1 MRKAQSATCH
11 TALSTFLTKSNSRAD
26 VKRWASAYVCSLF
39 PSGLLPRIEK
49 SYYDRRAAVV
59 DKKKDIV
66 EDETD
71 DNQEQE
77 LERQEKIDDEF
88 GAEVAAENSENM
100 ESKEVDVEFLQGQ
113 LEKLQEQS
121 KVSLDKVVRAQAEM
135 ENLRKRAARDVEN
148 AHKYALEK
156 FTNELLPIMDSLELG
171 LSASVKAK
179 NLDDLC
185 KGMELTLEMFNTV
198 MEKFGIT
205 MIEPKGEKFNPELH
219 DAVSMQETD
228 DSNSGIIIEV
238 MQKGY
243 TLNGRL
249 IRPAM
254 VVVAK

>member
-1 MRKAQSATCH
+1 MS
-11 TALSTFLTKSNSRAD
+11 
-26 VKRWASAYVCSLF
+26 
-39 PSGLLPRIEK
+39 
-49 SYYDRRAAVV
+49 

-77 LERQEKIDDEF
+77 LERQEKIDNEF
-88 GAEVAAENSENM
+88 DAEVAAENSENM
-100 ESKEVDVEFLQGQ
+100 ESKEVDVEFLQVQ
-113 LEKLQEQS
+113 LEKSQEQS

-179 NLDDLC
+179 NLDDLR

>member
-1 MRKAQSATCH
+1 MSDQ
-11 TALSTFLTKSNSRAD
+11 
-26 VKRWASAYVCSLF
+26 
-39 PSGLLPRIEK
+39 
-49 SYYDRRAAVV
+49 
-59 DKKKDIV
+59 KKDIV

-88 GAEVAAENSENM
+88 DAEVAAENSENM
-100 ESKEVDVEFLQGQ
+100 ESKEVDVEFLQRQ

-179 NLDDLC
+179 NLNDLC

-219 DAVSMQETD
+219 DAVSMQETN

>member
-1 MRKAQSATCH
+1 MS
-11 TALSTFLTKSNSRAD
+11 
-26 VKRWASAYVCSLF
+26 
-39 PSGLLPRIEK
+39 
-49 SYYDRRAAVV
+49 

-88 GAEVAAENSENM
+88 DAEVAEENGENIK
-100 ESKEVDVEFLQGQ
+100 SKEVDVEFLQGQ

-156 FTNELLPIMDSLELG
+156 FTDELLPIMDSLELG

>member
-1 MRKAQSATCH
+1 MSDQ
-11 TALSTFLTKSNSRAD
+11 
-26 VKRWASAYVCSLF
+26 
-39 PSGLLPRIEK
+39 
-49 SYYDRRAAVV
+49 
-59 DKKKDIV
+59 KKDIV

-77 LERQEKIDDEF
+77 LERQEKIYDEF
-88 GAEVAAENSENM
+88 DAEVAAENSENM
-100 ESKEVDVEFLQGQ
+100 ESKEVDVEFLQRQ

-219 DAVSMQETD
+219 DAVSMQETN

>member
-1 MRKAQSATCH
+1 MSDQ
-11 TALSTFLTKSNSRAD
+11 
-26 VKRWASAYVCSLF
+26 
-39 PSGLLPRIEK
+39 
-49 SYYDRRAAVV
+49 
-59 DKKKDIV
+59 KKDIV
-66 EDETD
+66 KD
-71 DNQEQE
+71 DANNNQDQE
-77 LERQEKIDDEF
+77 LKQPGKIDDEF
-88 GAEVAAENSENM
+88 ETEVVVENSENV

-121 KVSLDKVVRAQAEM
+121 KVSLEKIVRAQAEM

-219 DAVSMQETD
+219 DAVSMQETN

>member
-1 MRKAQSATCH
+1 MSDQ
-11 TALSTFLTKSNSRAD
+11 
-26 VKRWASAYVCSLF
+26 
-39 PSGLLPRIEK
+39 
-49 SYYDRRAAVV
+49 
-59 DKKKDIV
+59 KKDIV

-88 GAEVAAENSENM
+88 DAEVAAENSENM

-156 FTNELLPIMDSLELG
+156 FTDELLPIMDSLELG

-205 MIEPKGEKFNPELH
+205 MIEPKGEKFDPELH

>member
-1 MRKAQSATCH
+1 MSDQ
-11 TALSTFLTKSNSRAD
+11 
-26 VKRWASAYVCSLF
+26 
-39 PSGLLPRIEK
+39 
-49 SYYDRRAAVV
+49 
-59 DKKKDIV
+59 KKDIV

-88 GAEVAAENSENM
+88 DAEVAAENSENM

-121 KVSLDKVVRAQAEM
+121 KASLDKVVRAQAEM

-156 FTNELLPIMDSLELG
+156 FTDELLPIMDSLELG

-179 NLDDLC
+179 NLDNLC

>member
-1 MRKAQSATCH
+1 MSDQ
-11 TALSTFLTKSNSRAD
+11 
-26 VKRWASAYVCSLF
+26 
-39 PSGLLPRIEK
+39 
-49 SYYDRRAAVV
+49 
-59 DKKKDIV
+59 KKDIV

-71 DNQEQE
+71 DNQDQE
-77 LERQEKIDDEF
+77 LERQEKIGDEF
-88 GAEVAAENSENM
+88 DVEVAEENSENI

-113 LEKLQEQS
+113 LEKLQEES
-121 KVSLDKVVRAQAEM
+121 KASLDKVVRAQAEM
-135 ENLRKRAARDVEN
+135 ENLRKRASRDVEN

>member
-1 MRKAQSATCH
+1 MSDQ
-11 TALSTFLTKSNSRAD
+11 
-26 VKRWASAYVCSLF
+26 
-39 PSGLLPRIEK
+39 
-49 SYYDRRAAVV
+49 
-59 DKKKDIV
+59 KKDIV

-88 GAEVAAENSENM
+88 DAEVAAENSENM
-100 ESKEVDVEFLQGQ
+100 ESKEVDVEFLQRQ

-156 FTNELLPIMDSLELG
+156 FTDELLPIMDSLELG

-219 DAVSMQETD
+219 DAVSMQETN

>member
-1 MRKAQSATCH
+1 MSDQ
-11 TALSTFLTKSNSRAD
+11 
-26 VKRWASAYVCSLF
+26 
-39 PSGLLPRIEK
+39 
-49 SYYDRRAAVV
+49 
-59 DKKKDIV
+59 KKDIV

-88 GAEVAAENSENM
+88 DVEVAAENSENM
-100 ESKEVDVEFLQGQ
+100 ESKEVDVEFLQNQ

-219 DAVSMQETD
+219 DAVSMQETN

>member
-1 MRKAQSATCH
+1 MSDQ
-11 TALSTFLTKSNSRAD
+11 
-26 VKRWASAYVCSLF
+26 
-39 PSGLLPRIEK
+39 
-49 SYYDRRAAVV
+49 
-59 DKKKDIV
+59 KKDIV
-66 EDETD
+66 ENETD

-77 LERQEKIDDEF
+77 LEQRGKINDEF
-88 GAEVAAENSENM
+88 DAEVVVENI

-121 KVSLDKVVRAQAEM
+121 KVNLDKVVRAQAEM

-185 KGMELTLEMFNTV
+185 KGMKLTLEMFNTV

-205 MIEPKGEKFNPELH
+205 MIEPKG
-219 DAVSMQETD
+219 
-228 DSNSGIIIEV
+228 
-238 MQKGY
+238 
-243 TLNGRL
+243 
-249 IRPAM
+249 
-254 VVVAK
+254 

>member
-1 MRKAQSATCH
+1 MS
-11 TALSTFLTKSNSRAD
+11 
-26 VKRWASAYVCSLF
+26 
-39 PSGLLPRIEK
+39 
-49 SYYDRRAAVV
+49 

-113 LEKLQEQS
+113 VEKLQEQS

-156 FTNELLPIMDSLELG
+156 FTDELLPIMDSLELG

>member
-1 MRKAQSATCH
+1 MSDQ
-11 TALSTFLTKSNSRAD
+11 
-26 VKRWASAYVCSLF
+26 
-39 PSGLLPRIEK
+39 
-49 SYYDRRAAVV
+49 
-59 DKKKDIV
+59 KKDIV

-88 GAEVAAENSENM
+88 DAEVAAENSENI
-100 ESKEVDVEFLQGQ
+100 ESKEVDVEFLQRQ

-219 DAVSMQETD
+219 DAVSMQETN

>member
-1 MRKAQSATCH
+1 MSDQ
-11 TALSTFLTKSNSRAD
+11 
-26 VKRWASAYVCSLF
+26 
-39 PSGLLPRIEK
+39 
-49 SYYDRRAAVV
+49 
-59 DKKKDIV
+59 KKDIV

-100 ESKEVDVEFLQGQ
+100 ESKEVDVEFLQVQ

-185 KGMELTLEMFNTV
+185 MGMELTLEMFNTV

-205 MIEPKGEKFNPELH
+205 VIEPKGEKFNPELH

>member
-1 MRKAQSATCH
+1 MS
-11 TALSTFLTKSNSRAD
+11 
-26 VKRWASAYVCSLF
+26 
-39 PSGLLPRIEK
+39 
-49 SYYDRRAAVV
+49 

-100 ESKEVDVEFLQGQ
+100 ESKEVDVELLQRQ

-156 FTNELLPIMDSLELG
+156 FINELLPIMDSLELG

-219 DAVSMQETD
+219 DAVSMQETN

>member
-1 MRKAQSATCH
+1 MSDQ
-11 TALSTFLTKSNSRAD
+11 
-26 VKRWASAYVCSLF
+26 
-39 PSGLLPRIEK
+39 
-49 SYYDRRAAVV
+49 
-59 DKKKDIV
+59 KKDIV
-66 EDETD
+66 EDKTD

-88 GAEVAAENSENM
+88 DAEVAAENSENM
-100 ESKEVDVEFLQGQ
+100 ESKEVDVELLQRQ

-121 KVSLDKVVRAQAEM
+121 KVNLDKVVRAQAEM

-185 KGMELTLEMFNTV
+185 KGMELTLEMFNIV

-219 DAVSMQETD
+219 DAVSMQETN

>member
-1 MRKAQSATCH
+1 MS
-11 TALSTFLTKSNSRAD
+11 
-26 VKRWASAYVCSLF
+26 
-39 PSGLLPRIEK
+39 
-49 SYYDRRAAVV
+49 

-88 GAEVAAENSENM
+88 DAEVAAENSENM

-205 MIEPKGEKFNPELH
+205 MIEPKGEKFDPELH

>member
-1 MRKAQSATCH
+1 MSDQ
-11 TALSTFLTKSNSRAD
+11 
-26 VKRWASAYVCSLF
+26 
-39 PSGLLPRIEK
+39 
-49 SYYDRRAAVV
+49 
-59 DKKKDIV
+59 KKDIV

-88 GAEVAAENSENM
+88 DAEVAEENSENI

-121 KVSLDKVVRAQAEM
+121 KVSLDKVIRAQAEM

-219 DAVSMQETD
+219 DAVSMQETN

>member
-1 MRKAQSATCH
+1 MSDQ
-11 TALSTFLTKSNSRAD
+11 
-26 VKRWASAYVCSLF
+26 
-39 PSGLLPRIEK
+39 
-49 SYYDRRAAVV
+49 
-59 DKKKDIV
+59 KKDIV

-88 GAEVAAENSENM
+88 DVEVAAENSENM

-156 FTNELLPIMDSLELG
+156 FTDELLPIMDSLELG

>member
-1 MRKAQSATCH
+1 MSDQ
-11 TALSTFLTKSNSRAD
+11 
-26 VKRWASAYVCSLF
+26 
-39 PSGLLPRIEK
+39 
-49 SYYDRRAAVV
+49 
-59 DKKKDIV
+59 KKDIV

-100 ESKEVDVEFLQGQ
+100 ESKEVDVEFLQNQ

>member
-1 MRKAQSATCH
+1 MSDQ
-11 TALSTFLTKSNSRAD
+11 
-26 VKRWASAYVCSLF
+26 
-39 PSGLLPRIEK
+39 
-49 SYYDRRAAVV
+49 
-59 DKKKDIV
+59 KKDIV

-156 FTNELLPIMDSLELG
+156 FTDELLPIMDSLELG

-219 DAVSMQETD
+219 DAVSMQETN

>member
-1 MRKAQSATCH
+1 MSDQ
-11 TALSTFLTKSNSRAD
+11 
-26 VKRWASAYVCSLF
+26 
-39 PSGLLPRIEK
+39 
-49 SYYDRRAAVV
+49 
-59 DKKKDIV
+59 KKDIV

-77 LERQEKIDDEF
+77 LERQEKIGDEF
-88 GAEVAAENSENM
+88 DAEVAEENGENI
-100 ESKEVDVEFLQGQ
+100 EPKEVDVEFLQGQ

-156 FTNELLPIMDSLELG
+156 FTDELLPIMDSLELG

-179 NLDDLC
+179 NLDNLC

-205 MIEPKGEKFNPELH
+205 MIEPKGEKFDPELH

>member
-1 MRKAQSATCH
+1 MSDQ
-11 TALSTFLTKSNSRAD
+11 
-26 VKRWASAYVCSLF
+26 
-39 PSGLLPRIEK
+39 
-49 SYYDRRAAVV
+49 
-59 DKKKDIV
+59 KKDIV

-88 GAEVAAENSENM
+88 DAEVAEENSENI

-219 DAVSMQETD
+219 DAVSMQETN

>member
-1 MRKAQSATCH
+1 MSDQ
-11 TALSTFLTKSNSRAD
+11 
-26 VKRWASAYVCSLF
+26 
-39 PSGLLPRIEK
+39 
-49 SYYDRRAAVV
+49 
-59 DKKKDIV
+59 KKDIV
-66 EDETD
+66 KDETN

-77 LERQEKIDDEF
+77 LELHEKIDDEF
-88 GAEVAAENSENM
+88 DTEVAVENGENI
-100 ESKEVDVEFLQGQ
+100 ESKEVDVEFLQEQ

-121 KVSLDKVVRAQAEM
+121 QVSLDKVVRAQAEM
-135 ENLRKRAARDVEN
+135 ENLRKRAARDIEN

-156 FTNELLPIMDSLELG
+156 FTNELLPIIDSLELG
-171 LSASVKAK
+171 LSASAKAK

-185 KGMELTLEMFNTV
+185 KGMELTLEMFVTV

-219 DAVSMQETD
+219 DAVSMQDTD

-243 TLNGRL
+243 ALNGRL

>member
-1 MRKAQSATCH
+1 MSDQ
-11 TALSTFLTKSNSRAD
+11 
-26 VKRWASAYVCSLF
+26 
-39 PSGLLPRIEK
+39 
-49 SYYDRRAAVV
+49 
-59 DKKKDIV
+59 KKDIV

-100 ESKEVDVEFLQGQ
+100 ESKEVDVEFLQVQ
-113 LEKLQEQS
+113 LEKSQEQS

-179 NLDDLC
+179 NLDDLR

-219 DAVSMQETD
+219 DAVSVQETD

>member
-1 MRKAQSATCH
+1 MSDQ
-11 TALSTFLTKSNSRAD
+11 
-26 VKRWASAYVCSLF
+26 
-39 PSGLLPRIEK
+39 
-49 SYYDRRAAVV
+49 
-59 DKKKDIV
+59 KKDIV

-88 GAEVAAENSENM
+88 DAEVAAENSENM

-156 FTNELLPIMDSLELG
+156 FINELLPIMDSLELG

-219 DAVSMQETD
+219 DAVSMQETN

>member
-1 MRKAQSATCH
+1 MSDQ
-11 TALSTFLTKSNSRAD
+11 
-26 VKRWASAYVCSLF
+26 
-39 PSGLLPRIEK
+39 
-49 SYYDRRAAVV
+49 
-59 DKKKDIV
+59 KKDIV
-66 EDETD
+66 KD
-71 DNQEQE
+71 DANNNQDQE
-77 LERQEKIDDEF
+77 LKQPGKIDDEF
-88 GAEVAAENSENM
+88 DTEVVVENSENV

-121 KVSLDKVVRAQAEM
+121 KVSLEKIVRAQAEM

-219 DAVSMQETD
+219 DAVSMQETN

>member
-1 MRKAQSATCH
+1 MSDQ
-11 TALSTFLTKSNSRAD
+11 
-26 VKRWASAYVCSLF
+26 
-39 PSGLLPRIEK
+39 
-49 SYYDRRAAVV
+49 
-59 DKKKDIV
+59 KKDIV

-77 LERQEKIDDEF
+77 LERQEKIYDEF
-88 GAEVAAENSENM
+88 DAEVAAENSENM
-100 ESKEVDVEFLQGQ
+100 ESKEVDVEFLQNQ

-156 FTNELLPIMDSLELG
+156 FSNELLPIMDSLELG

-179 NLDDLC
+179 NLDNLC

-219 DAVSMQETD
+219 DAVSMQETN

>member
-1 MRKAQSATCH
+1 MSDQ
-11 TALSTFLTKSNSRAD
+11 
-26 VKRWASAYVCSLF
+26 
-39 PSGLLPRIEK
+39 
-49 SYYDRRAAVV
+49 
-59 DKKKDIV
+59 KKDIV

-88 GAEVAAENSENM
+88 DAEVAAENSENM
-100 ESKEVDVEFLQGQ
+100 ESKEVDVEFLQRQ

-219 DAVSMQETD
+219 DAVSMQEAD

>member
-1 MRKAQSATCH
+1 MSDQ
-11 TALSTFLTKSNSRAD
+11 
-26 VKRWASAYVCSLF
+26 
-39 PSGLLPRIEK
+39 
-49 SYYDRRAAVV
+49 
-59 DKKKDIV
+59 KKDIV

-71 DNQEQE
+71 DNQEQK

-88 GAEVAAENSENM
+88 DAEVAAENSENM

>member
-1 MRKAQSATCH
+1 MS
-11 TALSTFLTKSNSRAD
+11 
-26 VKRWASAYVCSLF
+26 
-39 PSGLLPRIEK
+39 
-49 SYYDRRAAVV
+49 

-77 LERQEKIDDEF
+77 LERQEKIDNEF
-88 GAEVAAENSENM
+88 DAEVAAENSENM

>member
-1 MRKAQSATCH
+1 MS
-11 TALSTFLTKSNSRAD
+11 
-26 VKRWASAYVCSLF
+26 
-39 PSGLLPRIEK
+39 
-49 SYYDRRAAVV
+49 

-88 GAEVAAENSENM
+88 DAEVAAENSENM
-100 ESKEVDVEFLQGQ
+100 ESKEVDVEFLQVQ

-205 MIEPKGEKFNPELH
+205 MIEPKGEKFDPELH

>member
-1 MRKAQSATCH
+1 MSDQ
-11 TALSTFLTKSNSRAD
+11 
-26 VKRWASAYVCSLF
+26 
-39 PSGLLPRIEK
+39 
-49 SYYDRRAAVV
+49 
-59 DKKKDIV
+59 KKDIV

-88 GAEVAAENSENM
+88 DAEVAAENSENM

-156 FTNELLPIMDSLELG
+156 FTDELLPIMDSLELG

-219 DAVSMQETD
+219 DAVSMQETN

>member
-1 MRKAQSATCH
+1 MSDQ
-11 TALSTFLTKSNSRAD
+11 
-26 VKRWASAYVCSLF
+26 
-39 PSGLLPRIEK
+39 
-49 SYYDRRAAVV
+49 
-59 DKKKDIV
+59 KKDIV

-88 GAEVAAENSENM
+88 DAEVAAENSENM

-205 MIEPKGEKFNPELH
+205 MIEPKCEKFNPELH

>member
-1 MRKAQSATCH
+1 MSDQ
-11 TALSTFLTKSNSRAD
+11 
-26 VKRWASAYVCSLF
+26 
-39 PSGLLPRIEK
+39 
-49 SYYDRRAAVV
+49 
-59 DKKKDIV
+59 KKDIV

-77 LERQEKIDDEF
+77 LERQEKIGDEF
-88 GAEVAAENSENM
+88 DAEVAEENSENI

-121 KVSLDKVVRAQAEM
+121 KVSLDKVIRAQAEM

-219 DAVSMQETD
+219 DAVSMQETN

-243 TLNGRL
+243 ALNGRL

>member
-1 MRKAQSATCH
+1 MSDQ
-11 TALSTFLTKSNSRAD
+11 
-26 VKRWASAYVCSLF
+26 
-39 PSGLLPRIEK
+39 
-49 SYYDRRAAVV
+49 
-59 DKKKDIV
+59 KKDIV

-71 DNQEQE
+71 DNQERE

-88 GAEVAAENSENM
+88 DAELAAENSENM
-100 ESKEVDVEFLQGQ
+100 ESKEVDVEFLQNQ

>member
-1 MRKAQSATCH
+1 MS
-11 TALSTFLTKSNSRAD
+11 
-26 VKRWASAYVCSLF
+26 
-39 PSGLLPRIEK
+39 
-49 SYYDRRAAVV
+49 

-88 GAEVAAENSENM
+88 DAEVAAENSENM

-113 LEKLQEQS
+113 LEKSQEQS

>member
-1 MRKAQSATCH
+1 MSDQ
-11 TALSTFLTKSNSRAD
+11 
-26 VKRWASAYVCSLF
+26 
-39 PSGLLPRIEK
+39 
-49 SYYDRRAAVV
+49 
-59 DKKKDIV
+59 KKDIV

-71 DNQEQE
+71 DNQERE

-88 GAEVAAENSENM
+88 DAEVAEENSENI

>member
-1 MRKAQSATCH
+1 MSDQ
-11 TALSTFLTKSNSRAD
+11 
-26 VKRWASAYVCSLF
+26 
-39 PSGLLPRIEK
+39 
-49 SYYDRRAAVV
+49 
-59 DKKKDIV
+59 KKDIV

-88 GAEVAAENSENM
+88 DAEVAAENSENM
-100 ESKEVDVEFLQGQ
+100 ESKEVDVEFLQNQ

-185 KGMELTLEMFNTV
+185 KGMELTLEMFSTV
-198 MEKFGIT
+198 MEKFSIT
-205 MIEPKGEKFNPELH
+205 MIDPKGEKFNPELH
-219 DAVSMQETD
+219 DAVSMQETN

>member
-1 MRKAQSATCH
+1 MSDQ
-11 TALSTFLTKSNSRAD
+11 
-26 VKRWASAYVCSLF
+26 
-39 PSGLLPRIEK
+39 
-49 SYYDRRAAVV
+49 
-59 DKKKDIV
+59 KKDIV

-77 LERQEKIDDEF
+77 LERQEKIGDEF
-88 GAEVAAENSENM
+88 DAEVAEENGENI
-100 ESKEVDVEFLQGQ
+100 EPKEVDVEFLQGQ

-219 DAVSMQETD
+219 DAVSMQETN